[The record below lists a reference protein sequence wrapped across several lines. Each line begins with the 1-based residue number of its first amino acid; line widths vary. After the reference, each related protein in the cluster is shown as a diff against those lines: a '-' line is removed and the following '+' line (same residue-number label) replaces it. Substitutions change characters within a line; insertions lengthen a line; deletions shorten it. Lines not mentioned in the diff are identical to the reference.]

1 MLNPLM
7 TRAHL
12 DLEVPSGTPLRS
24 AVSGAVLSL
33 VPYHP
38 SVSLLHSQSKSTAAL
53 LRSRLRACEEKGDQR
68 ALRGNL
74 GERYE

>member
-24 AVSGAVLSL
+24 AVSGAVLSRL
-33 VPYHP
+33 GVNHDQVGRGDASGYVRNTSNSDRDFRAFGDRREP
-38 SVSLLHSQSKSTAAL
+38 S
-53 LRSRLRACEEKGDQR
+53 
-68 ALRGNL
+68 
-74 GERYE
+74 